1 MDVLKAQA
9 DLAKLQAETM
19 RLFADI
25 QKTRQLEQRWL
36 PPLLTASSLTAIVAG
51 VAGVG
56 AEFARL
62 FLR

>member
-36 PPLLTASSLTAIVAG
+36 TPLLTASSLMAIVAG